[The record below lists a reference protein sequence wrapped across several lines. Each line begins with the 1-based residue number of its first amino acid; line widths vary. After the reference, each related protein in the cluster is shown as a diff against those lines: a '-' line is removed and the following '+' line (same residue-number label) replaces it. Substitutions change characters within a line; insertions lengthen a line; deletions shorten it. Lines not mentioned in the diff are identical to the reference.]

1 MNKEIERLRN
11 IIIARDEELEN
22 MSKEVGIIIRRLL
35 KKIERLKFK
44 KTITKY
50 AKTKSKIKQNTQKQ
64 KHKNQAL

>member
-1 MNKEIERLRN
+1 MNKETEELRN

-44 KTITKY
+44 KTKTKH
-50 AKTKSKIKQNTQKQ
+50 AKTKSKAKQNTQK
-64 KHKNQAL
+64 